1 MQASCT
7 SRLLAPELLL
17 GTRGLRGGGTGGGV
31 GVDEDLDM
39 LLPRRSSVS
48 SLSRSDLS
56 DVLRCLSAFE
66 LEGASTE
73 FDGDDFRPKVRR

>member
-1 MQASCT
+1 MLASCT

-17 GTRGLRGGGTGGGV
+17 GALGLRGGGTGGGV
-31 GVDEDLDM
+31 GVDEDRDM

-56 DVLRCLSAFE
+56 NVLRCLSAFE
-66 LEGASTE
+66 LEATSTE